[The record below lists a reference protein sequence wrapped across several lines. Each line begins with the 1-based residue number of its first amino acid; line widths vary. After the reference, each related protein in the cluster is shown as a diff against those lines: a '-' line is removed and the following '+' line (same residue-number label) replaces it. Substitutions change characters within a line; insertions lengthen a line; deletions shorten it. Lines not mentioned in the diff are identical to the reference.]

1 MIAGL
6 KPAIPRFNRC
16 KLRREVMSKPLL
28 GLILGAALGFLDGL
42 GAFFYPGV
50 ASMMMGI
57 IIGSTLKGLLT
68 GLVTGFVARKLHS
81 LPLGILTGLSV
92 GLVSKLLGSGQL
104 TRSPRAILLFRDHA
118 TRKCSRRC
126 CRFCNSK
133 IWKAIQT
140 TCRVLGVAFQN
151 HS

>member
-1 MIAGL
+1 MREMVADL
-6 KPAIPRFNRC
+6 KPAIPRFNQY

-28 GLILGAALGFLDGL
+28 GMILGAVLGFLDGL
-42 GAFFYPGV
+42 SAFFYPGV

-92 GLVSKLLGSGQL
+92 GLVLSYWAAATSPDPQGRYYYLEIMLPGS
-104 TRSPRAILLFRDHA
+104 
-118 TRKCSRRC
+118 
-126 CRFCNSK
+126 
-133 IWKAIQT
+133 
-140 TCRVLGVAFQN
+140 VLGAVVGFATQKFGKPSKQPAQ
-151 HS
+151 SLG